1 MVNRQ
6 LIVELVQWFVG
17 QAGGDVDRAL
27 QILPGSRDDRWD
39 PGMADKDEA
48 RGDMDTAAILVFL
61 PGTKEIDDL
70 REALVERRRRT
81 AGGNFVLDPN
91 WILPLH
97 GSLPPNDQR
106 KVFERPPRGVMKVV
120 LSTNVA
126 ETSITIDDVVCVIDT
141 GRVKEE
147 RYDAERLA

>member
-1 MVNRQ
+1 
-6 LIVELVQWFVG
+6 
-17 QAGGDVDRAL
+17 
-27 QILPGSRDDRWD
+27 
-39 PGMADKDEA
+39 MADKDEA

-70 REALVERRRRT
+70 REALVNVAGRT

-97 GSLPPNDQR
+97 GSLPPDDQR

-147 RYDAERLA
+147 RYDARETHELPG